1 MTKPTSTEDS
11 RTRPLGR
18 APRLPRYVFRAGLVL
33 AALMAVANCV
43 NGLGSAI
50 DPRFGQVDP
59 TLPPQPLWVS
69 LMLLAFGAVTLV
81 AVVPAWRRHRG
92 GIWVVALSRLSE
104 AWSAFL
110 LLLVPGLPV
119 RDVWLLIAVLVPVGT
134 VVAAMVASGLRTSR

>member
-1 MTKPTSTEDS
+1 
-11 RTRPLGR
+11 
-18 APRLPRYVFRAGLVL
+18 
-33 AALMAVANCV
+33 MAVANCV

-134 VVAAMVASGLRTSR
+134 VVAAMVASGLRPSR

>member
-1 MTKPTSTEDS
+1 
-11 RTRPLGR
+11 
-18 APRLPRYVFRAGLVL
+18 
-33 AALMAVANCV
+33 MAVANCV

-69 LMLLAFGAVTLV
+69 LMLLSLGAVTLV
-81 AVVPAWRRHRG
+81 ALVPAWRRRRR
-92 GIWVVALSRLSE
+92 GIWMVVLSRLAE

-134 VVAAMVASGLRTSR
+134 IVAAMVASGLRRSR